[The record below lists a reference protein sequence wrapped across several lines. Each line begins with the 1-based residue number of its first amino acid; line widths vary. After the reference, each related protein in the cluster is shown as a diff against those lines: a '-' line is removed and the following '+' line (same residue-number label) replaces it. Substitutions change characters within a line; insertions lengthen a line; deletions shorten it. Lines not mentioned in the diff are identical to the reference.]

1 MSANKRNRFLQ
12 LQSISLGALTF
23 PTPFL
28 IFLYLFN
35 IYPEHESNRVLL
47 ILFLMLSGS
56 LIGLVSYF
64 RNHEVQTKKDWIPS
78 KREESR
84 FLGGNNKKKTIPLD
98 KSF

>member
-35 IYPEHESNRVLL
+35 IYPDHESNRVMI
-47 ILFLMLSGS
+47 ILFLMLSGA

-64 RNHEVQTKKDWIPS
+64 RNYDVQKKKDWVPS
-78 KREESR
+78 KHEESR
-84 FLGGNNKKKTIPLD
+84 FLGGNKKTKTIRL
-98 KSF
+98 K